1 MNPFAISSSS
11 IVYSFGRNPEPTV
24 RGTGFP
30 LRRFAS
36 GIPVRPTGSLPI
48 ALPHRRRLQGLRCN
62 PLRVPIDRIILFP
75 TRRPVKKA
83 FLVDEERIVHNG
95 KKAVWRR

>member
-1 MNPFAISSSS
+1 MNPFAISSSL
-11 IVYSFGRNPEPTV
+11 VVCSFWRSPEPRV

-36 GIPVRPTGSLPI
+36 GIPLRLTGSLPI

-62 PLRVPIDRIILFP
+62 PLRVSVDRVILFP
-75 TRRPVKKA
+75 TRQPVKKA
-83 FLVDEERIVHNG
+83 FLVDEERIVHNE